1 MMMHP
6 DRYESRGERQSVQKI
21 NNCLFF
27 STFIYMNHQITNI
40 ISLIP
45 QQAPEYG
52 VSKITGWLR
61 AM

>member
-1 MMMHP
+1 MIHP
-6 DRYESRGERQSVQKI
+6 EGYDTVGGGLFVQKI

-45 QQAPEYG
+45 QQAPEYR
-52 VSKITGWLR
+52 VSKITVRLR
-61 AM
+61 GI

>member
-1 MMMHP
+1 MIRPEGH
-6 DRYESRGERQSVQKI
+6 DTVGGGRFVQKI

-45 QQAPEYG
+45 QQAPEYR

-61 AM
+61 AI